1 MKLLVSRVKYAD
13 ILIDNKIKKSI
24 AEGLLVYI
32 GFSSDD
38 EKIDDKIID
47 KSISKLL
54 NLRFFED
61 DTNRL
66 KKSLLDENKE
76 LMLVSNFSLYAGNKK
91 GNSLDFSKSLS
102 SEKAKQIYDKFL
114 ERLKNKYDKIVT
126 GEFKSDMQITSLSD
140 GPLNVIL
147 EY

>member
-13 ILIDNKIKKSI
+13 ILIDNNISKGIKR
-24 AEGLLVYI
+24 GLLVYI
-32 GFSSDD
+32 SFSYDV
-38 EKIDDKIID
+38 DDKTMDRAIL
-47 KSISKLL
+47 KLL

-66 KKSLLDENKE
+66 KKSLIDENLE
-76 LMLVSNFSLYAGNKK
+76 ILLVSNFSLYAGNKK
-91 GNSLDFSKSLS
+91 GTSLDFSKSQEAL
-102 SEKAKQIYDKFL
+102 KAQKQYDKFL
-114 ERLKNKYDKIVT
+114 EKLKKAYSRVECGKF
-126 GEFKSDMQITSLSD
+126 GSDMQITSLAD